1 MYEAGMAGKYRRVTG
16 VGGDVE
22 TSRPPAVFDRAH
34 RLTTAGLL
42 MLVTFVAF
50 ESMAVAT
57 AMPTTVTELD
67 GLAWYGWAFSAYL
80 VASVFGMVLGGD
92 LDDRRGS
99 RIALLAGVTI
109 FATGLLA
116 GGLSGHMAVFVAAR
130 ALQGV
135 GGGIIAVSLYVV
147 AGRAYRPELRP
158 RLFAAFSAAWVL
170 PALVGP
176 VLAGLI
182 TTHLGWRWVFLGM
195 LPLIALGLALL
206 LPALRRFGAAEG
218 QPVPPSVRRWWALL
232 AGLAVAAL
240 QYAGQRLDL
249 LALGIGF
256 LGAAALIASLRPLLP
271 AGTARVRPGL
281 PAVIGARGLLA
292 GAFFGMDALLP
303 LALTQLHGY
312 SPTAAGIPLTAGALG
327 WAVASQ
333 LQGRRPDVPRVVL
346 LRIGF
351 VLLAAGLAG
360 TALVAV
366 SSLHGLPA
374 YLTWAVAGLGMGL
387 GMPSLSVLLLEQSA
401 EERRGADSAAF
412 QIADVTASAL
422 CVGVVGVLVAAATAG
437 ALTFP
442 TAVVLAVAV
451 LTLLA
456 VVGAAVAPRAG
467 APAAAPGPADP
478 ATTLAPVTELAR
490 SREDTA

>member
-1 MYEAGMAGKYRRVTG
+1 
-16 VGGDVE
+16 VE
-22 TSRPPAVFDRAH
+22 TSGPPAVFDRAH

-50 ESMAVAT
+50 EAMAVAT
-57 AMPTTVTELD
+57 AMPTAVGELD
-67 GLAWYGWAFSAYL
+67 GLAWYGWPFSAFL
-80 VASVFGMVLGGD
+80 VASVAGMVLGGD

-99 RIALLAGVTI
+99 RTALLVGGTI
-109 FATGLLA
+109 FAAGLLA

-130 ALQGV
+130 AVQGV

-158 RLFAAFSAAWVL
+158 QLFAAFAAAWVL

-176 VLAGLI
+176 LLAGLI
-182 TTHLGWRWVFLGM
+182 TTHVGWRWVFLGV
-195 LPLIALGLALL
+195 LPLIALGLVLL
-206 LPALRRFGAAEG
+206 LPALRRFGAPEG
-218 QPVPPSVRRWWALL
+218 VPASPSARLWWALL
-232 AGLAVAAL
+232 VGVGVAVL

-249 LALGIGF
+249 PALGIAVGGGVV
-256 LGAAALIASLRPLLP
+256 LVAGLRPLLP
-271 AGTARVRPGL
+271 PGTARLRPGL

-303 LALTQLHGY
+303 LTLTELHGY
-312 SPTAAGIPLTAGALG
+312 SPTAAGIPLTTGALG
-327 WAVASQ
+327 WALASQ
-333 LQGRRPDVPRVVL
+333 LQGRRPDMARVVL

-351 VLLAAGLAG
+351 LLLAVGLAG
-360 TALVAV
+360 TALVTV
-366 SSLHGLPA
+366 PGLQGWPA

-387 GMPSLSVLLLEQSA
+387 GMPSLSVLLLGQSP

-412 QIADVTASAL
+412 QVADVTMSAI
-422 CVGVVGVLVAAATAG
+422 CVGVVGVLVSAAAAEL
-437 ALTFP
+437 LTFP
-442 TAVVLAVAV
+442 VAVLLAVAV
-451 LTLLA
+451 LTVLA

-467 APAAAPGPADP
+467 APTAGPGPA
-478 ATTLAPVTELAR
+478 AGASTLAPVTERAR

>member
-1 MYEAGMAGKYRRVTG
+1 MTTSGPAG
-16 VGGDVE
+16 
-22 TSRPPAVFDRAH
+22 VFDRAH

-57 AMPTTVTELD
+57 AMPTAVTELD
-67 GLAWYGWAFSAYL
+67 GLAWYGWPFSAFL

-99 RIALLAGVTI
+99 RAALLAGVAI
-109 FATGLLA
+109 FAAGLLA

-130 ALQGV
+130 AVQGV

-176 VLAGLI
+176 LLAGLI

-195 LPLIALGLALL
+195 LPLILLGLALL
-206 LPALRRFGAAEG
+206 LPALRRLGAAEDAAT
-218 QPVPPSVRRWWALL
+218 PPSSRQRWALL
-232 AGLAVAAL
+232 AGLGVAAL

-249 LALGIGF
+249 VALGI
-256 LGAAALIASLRPLLP
+256 AAAGVAALVLGLRPLLP
-271 AGTARVRPGL
+271 RGTVRARSGL
-281 PAVIGARGLLA
+281 PAVVGARGVLA

-303 LALTQLHGY
+303 LSLTELHGY

-327 WAVASQ
+327 WALASQ
-333 LQGRRPDVPRVVL
+333 LQSRRPDVPRVVL

-351 VLLAAGLAG
+351 LLLAAGLAG

-366 SSLHGLPA
+366 PGLQGWPA

-387 GMPSLSVLLLEQSA
+387 GMPSLSVLLLDQSPGH
-401 EERRGADSAAF
+401 RRGADSAAF
-412 QIADVTASAL
+412 QIADVTGSAL
-422 CVGVVGVLVAAATAG
+422 CVGIVGVLIAATATS
-437 ALTFP
+437 LFSLS
-442 TAVVLAVAV
+442 TAVLLAVAV
-451 LTLLA
+451 LTALA
-456 VVGAAVAPRAG
+456 LAGAVIAPRARG
-467 APAAAPGPADP
+467 PAAATDAPVSA
-478 ATTLAPVTELAR
+478 ATLATP
-490 SREDTA
+490 

>member
-1 MYEAGMAGKYRRVTG
+1 VSGSPGTTRELAI
-16 VGGDVE
+16 DVE
-22 TSRPPAVFDRAH
+22 EVGRVSVFDRAH

-57 AMPTTVTELD
+57 AMPTAVTELD
-67 GLAWYGWAFSAYL
+67 GLAWYGWPFSAYL
-80 VASVFGMVLGGD
+80 VASVFGMVVGGD

-99 RIALLAGVTI
+99 RTALLAGVTI
-109 FATGLLA
+109 FAAGLLA

-130 ALQGV
+130 AVQGI

-147 AGRAYRPELRP
+147 AGRAYRADLRP

-176 VLAGLI
+176 LLAGLI

-206 LPALRRFGAAEG
+206 VPALRRFGGPEG
-218 QPVPPSVRRWWALL
+218 ASVPPSARRWWALL
-232 AGLAVAAL
+232 AGLGVAAL

-249 LALGIGF
+249 PAVGIAVAGV
-256 LGAAALIASLRPLLP
+256 AALVVGLRPLLP
-271 AGTARVRPGL
+271 PGTARVRPGL

-303 LALTQLHGY
+303 LSLTELHGY
-312 SPTAAGIPLTAGALG
+312 SPTTAGIPLTTGALG

-333 LQGRRPDVPRVVL
+333 LQARRPDVARVVL
-346 LRIGF
+346 LRTGF
-351 VLLAAGLAG
+351 VLLAVGLAG

-366 SSLHGLPA
+366 PWLEGWPSYG
-374 YLTWAVAGLGMGL
+374 TWAVAGLGMGL

-412 QIADVTASAL
+412 QVADVTMSAV
-422 CVGVVGVLVAAATAG
+422 CIGVVGVLVAAATAG
-437 ALTFP
+437 LLTFP
-442 TAVVLAVAV
+442 VAVLLAVAV
-451 LTLLA
+451 LAGLA
-456 VVGAAVAPRAG
+456 AVGAWVAPRAG
-467 APAAAPGPADP
+467 APAATPGVAAP
-478 ATTLAPVTELAR
+478 ATTLA
-490 SREDTA
+490 SS